1 MGSDP
6 TGSKSENFSLVPLGS
21 PCASKGC
28 WSPVETSTGLTCRFG
43 RCRTMRQE
51 SHGFLRFAPEATA
64 ENGSHQRSRLP
75 ARLLCAGG
83 TRPAT
88 TELTNENGSERLLCP
103 SGARSAMSEATAE
116 FSTGDLPPTGT
127 RSPLKGVL
135 VSGGDQHRPER
146 SGESCHGFAVTE
158 GFRQKNRESPGF
170 IWVSSELEPLHH
182 LTVVP
187 EGCKAT
193 FFPYSGEARC

>member
-1 MGSDP
+1 MLVSGGDQHRPERSGESCHGVAVTEGILTSDSMALSACDYP
-6 TGSKSENFSLVPLGS
+6 F
-21 PCASKGC
+21 
-28 WSPVETSTGLTCRFG
+28 
-43 RCRTMRQE
+43 
-51 SHGFLRFAPEATA
+51 H
-64 ENGSHQRSRLP
+64 RSRLS

-135 VSGGDQHRPER
+135 VSGGDR
-146 SGESCHGFAVTE
+146 SAPTGAKRRKLS
-158 GFRQKNRESPGF
+158 RQSRD
-170 IWVSSELEPLHH
+170 
-182 LTVVP
+182 
-187 EGCKAT
+187 
-193 FFPYSGEARC
+193 